1 MHVSAHDVP
10 LHRASDAQHAKQG
23 LAGREMLI
31 ETAFHTRDVLAPDR
45 FSCWREHI
53 SQTYVPMDVEDD
65 STADTTVSQR
75 FLALGAVQLWTME
88 HSPMTLRR
96 TQKLIQQSDP
106 ELYHLSLNLRG
117 TMGLTSSHHEAQYE
131 RYDLVLH
138 DTSRPHLLRAIT
150 SHGEDTILGTGLF
163 VPRKLLPLP
172 ENAIDSLIMRRLSAR
187 EGIGALLAQ
196 FLTQVTR
203 DSGSYRP
210 DDGPRLGT
218 VAVDLLSALFAH
230 TLDAGNTLPPESHQQ
245 TLALRIRAFIQA
257 NLHDPQLAPRTTAAA
272 HNISTSYLHRL
283 FQHEEETVAAWIR
296 RQRLEHTRRD
306 LADPAQRT
314 TPIYAI
320 AARWGFPRAADFTR
334 TFRTAYGIPPR
345 DYRNQAHGDGE

>member
-1 MHVSAHDVP
+1 
-10 LHRASDAQHAKQG
+10 
-23 LAGREMLI
+23 MLI
-31 ETAFHTRDVLAPDR
+31 ETAFSTRDVLAPHN

-53 SQTYVPMDVEDD
+53 AQTYVPMDVEGNR
-65 STADTTVSQR
+65 TADTTVSQR
-75 FLALGAVQLWTME
+75 VLALGAVQLWTME

-96 TQKLIQQSDP
+96 TRKLIQQSDP

-117 TMGLTSSHHEAQYE
+117 TMGLARSDHETEYE
-131 RYDLVLH
+131 PYDLVLH
-138 DTSRPHLLRAIT
+138 DTSQPHLIRATT

-163 VPRKLLPLP
+163 IPRKLLPLP
-172 ENAIDSLIMRRLSAR
+172 EKAIDSLIMQRLSGR

-210 DDGPRLGT
+210 DDGPRLGV

-230 TLDAGNTLPPESHQQ
+230 ALDAGDSLLPESHRQ
-245 TLALRIRAFIQA
+245 TLVLRIRAFIQA
-257 NLHDPQLAPRTTAAA
+257 NLHDPQLTPRTIAAV

-296 RQRLEHTRRD
+296 RQRLERACHD
-306 LADPAQRT
+306 LAAPALHAA
-314 TPIYAI
+314 PIHTI
-320 AARWGFPRAADFTR
+320 AARWGFTHAADFTR
-334 TFRTAYGIPPR
+334 AFRTAYGIPPR
-345 DYRNQAHGDGE
+345 DYRNSAHAR